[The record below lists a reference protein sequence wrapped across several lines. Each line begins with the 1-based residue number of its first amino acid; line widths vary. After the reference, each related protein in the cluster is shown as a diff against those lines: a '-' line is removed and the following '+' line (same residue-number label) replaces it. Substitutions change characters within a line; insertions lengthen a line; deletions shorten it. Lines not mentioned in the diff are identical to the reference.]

1 MSTNETKWTRDGR
14 YIRDGEGQLLATF
27 ARAED
32 AAKAV
37 AAPEMYEALRYL
49 AKVTSAHITGK
60 SGHPLATAVADA
72 WAALAQA
79 EEREP

>member
-37 AAPEMYEALRYL
+37 AAPEMYEAIRKVVAYGEFTRETL
-49 AKVTSAHITGK
+49 AEAR
-60 SGHPLATAVADA
+60 
-72 WAALAQA
+72 AALAKA
-79 EEREP
+79 EGREP